1 MSGRRRPARRAS
13 RSSGRSRP
21 DSPATDARSA
31 RPAVQGIRLPGRIF
45 FGGGRGPLGRAD
57 CGPRTRRR
65 HVFVRRLRRF
75 LPCGELVSRP
85 RLHLP
90 RKRAHTHDAVAFPP
104 ARRNPARSRTGQF
117 VGGRVPRRLLW
128 VVRLRHDDHFVQV
141 ERRVAGSG
149 RRAVVDSAG
158 GPGAR
163 AWDSLCRNDRR
174 SRCCHTRP
182 QHLLRHRP
190 GTQDRGH
197 ARFRTLMELG
207 IISVVLIAAL
217 AALLVAG
224 VWIALTLLGVGWVAM
239 VLFTHSPAGG
249 LMATTVWGSS
259 TSWALTALPLFI
271 WMGEILFRTRI
282 SEDMFRG
289 LAPWRAPLPGRL
301 MHCNVTGCGIF
312 GAISGSSAATAATI
326 GRITIPELLKRGYDE
341 AMTVGSLA
349 GAGTLGLL
357 IPPSIIMIVYGVA
370 ADVSIARLF
379 VAGVLPGVMLMLLF
393 SGYIAAWALLNPA
406 RTPPRESVTSLG
418 EKIFAARH
426 LILAVLLIGAVIG
439 SIYTGVATPTEAAVI
454 GVIGALVLAAASGS
468 LSWRTFEA
476 SVMGATKTSC
486 MIAFILA
493 GAAFLTV
500 AMAFTGVPRI
510 MAQWIGEQGFAAWQ
524 LIAVLTV
531 LYIILGCFID
541 GISMVVLTS
550 SVILPSVK
558 AAGIDL
564 LWFGIFVVLVVEM
577 AQITPPVGFNLFV
590 LQGLTGKDMFYVAR
604 ASLPFFILMVLA
616 VAIILDYSHIVTQL
630 TCQMK
635 G

>member
-1 MSGRRRPARRAS
+1 
-13 RSSGRSRP
+13 
-21 DSPATDARSA
+21 
-31 RPAVQGIRLPGRIF
+31 
-45 FGGGRGPLGRAD
+45 
-57 CGPRTRRR
+57 
-65 HVFVRRLRRF
+65 
-75 LPCGELVSRP
+75 
-85 RLHLP
+85 
-90 RKRAHTHDAVAFPP
+90 
-104 ARRNPARSRTGQF
+104 
-117 VGGRVPRRLLW
+117 
-128 VVRLRHDDHFVQV
+128 
-141 ERRVAGSG
+141 
-149 RRAVVDSAG
+149 
-158 GPGAR
+158 
-163 AWDSLCRNDRR
+163 
-174 SRCCHTRP
+174 
-182 QHLLRHRP
+182 
-190 GTQDRGH
+190 
-197 ARFRTLMELG
+197 MELW
-207 IISVVLIAAL
+207 IISAVLIAAL

-289 LAPWRAPLPGRL
+289 LAPWMAPLPGRL

-312 GAISGSSAATAATI
+312 AAISGSSAATAAT
-326 GRITIPELLKRGYDE
+326 
-341 AMTVGSLA
+341 
-349 GAGTLGLL
+349 
-357 IPPSIIMIVYGVA
+357 
-370 ADVSIARLF
+370 
-379 VAGVLPGVMLMLLF
+379 
-393 SGYIAAWALLNPA
+393 
-406 RTPPRESVTSLG
+406 
-418 EKIFAARH
+418 
-426 LILAVLLIGAVIG
+426 
-439 SIYTGVATPTEAAVI
+439 I

-510 MAQWIGEQGFAAWQ
+510 IAQWIGEQGFAAWQ

-558 AAGIDL
+558 GAGIDL

-590 LQGLTGKDMFYVAR
+590 LQGLTGRDMFYVAR

-616 VAIILDYSHIVTQL
+616 VAIIWRYPEIVTYL
-630 TCQMK
+630 PGKMFNLR
-635 G
+635 